1 MRDHKPFWF
10 PRHTLL
16 SQIQPQKKMGFV
28 TPTFKVSIYAT
39 NMEDTQKQ
47 PNEPGS
53 LIKVRQHYK
62 SV

>member
-1 MRDHKPFWF
+1 
-10 PRHTLL
+10 
-16 SQIQPQKKMGFV
+16 MGFV

-47 PNEPGS
+47 PNEPGK

-62 SV
+62 SVRRGGAKTVIDLCYIKLSL